1 MRGRGMEGGGGEWEI
16 LIKICLI
23 QKSGRGEILIKYM
36 FSSRGEGRGGEGEG
50 EGGILRLI

>member
-1 MRGRGMEGGGGEWEI
+1 
-16 LIKICLI
+16 LI

-36 FSSRGEGRGGEGEG
+36 FSSRGEGRGGEEEG

>member
-1 MRGRGMEGGGGEWEI
+1 MQGRGMEGGGGEWEI

-36 FSSRGEGRGGEGEG
+36 FSSWGEG

>member
-1 MRGRGMEGGGGEWEI
+1 VFCSIEGRKLILMQGRGMEGGGGEI

-36 FSSRGEGRGGEGEG
+36 FSS
-50 EGGILRLI
+50 

>member
-1 MRGRGMEGGGGEWEI
+1 LFNRGEEIDFNAGEGNGGGRRGGGEI

-36 FSSRGEGRGGEGEG
+36 FSS
-50 EGGILRLI
+50 